1 MLKNI
6 YLKNRMKY
14 KAYLVEE
21 NEGKHSGQVK
31 EIEMPSLDDGN
42 VIIKVHYS
50 SLNYK
55 DALASSGV
63 KGVVKSYPF
72 VPGIDVAGEIIE
84 TSNSEFSV
92 GDNVVAT
99 GYKIGMSVF
108 GGFGELVQLPSKW
121 VLKLPAELNSFD
133 SMCYGT
139 AGITA
144 AACVKKIVDANVSNE
159 SPVLVSGA
167 TGGVGSISVGI
178 MSKLGYQVHAISGKQ
193 DKIETLKSMGASEII
208 LRDEFTS
215 EPVKALDKAIYGG
228 AVDTVGGE
236 ILAKIISMVANQGV
250 VSCCGNVAGAMFTS
264 SVFPFI
270 LRGVQLSGIDSAES
284 SLVLKNELWNLLS
297 DEWSLNLTDHI
308 KTIQIDEIGDEVKK
322 ILNGNQVGRVVI
334 KHGD

>member
-1 MLKNI
+1 
-6 YLKNRMKY
+6 MKY

-159 SPVLVSGA
+159 LPVLVSGA

-178 MSKLGYQVHAISGKQ
+178 LSKLGYQVHAISGKQ

-208 LRDEFTS
+208 LRDEFTN
-215 EPVKALDKAIYGG
+215 EPVKALDKAIYCG

-284 SLVLKNELWNLLS
+284 SLVLKKELWNLLS
-297 DEWSLNLTDHI
+297 NEWSLNLTDHI
-308 KTIQIDEIGDEVKK
+308 KTIQIDGIGDEVKK